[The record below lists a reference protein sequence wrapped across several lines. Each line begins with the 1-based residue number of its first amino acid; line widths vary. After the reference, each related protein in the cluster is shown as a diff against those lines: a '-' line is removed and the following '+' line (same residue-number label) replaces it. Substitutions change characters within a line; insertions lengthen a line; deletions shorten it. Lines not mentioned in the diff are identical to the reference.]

1 MVYNNIKK
9 YINRINQNLQM
20 DLQFNWKKL
29 NKKMKH

>member
-9 YINRINQNLQM
+9 YINRNNQNLQM
-20 DLQFNWKKL
+20 DLLYNWKKL

>member
-9 YINRINQNLQM
+9 YINRNNQNLQM
-20 DLQFNWKKL
+20 DLQYNWKKS